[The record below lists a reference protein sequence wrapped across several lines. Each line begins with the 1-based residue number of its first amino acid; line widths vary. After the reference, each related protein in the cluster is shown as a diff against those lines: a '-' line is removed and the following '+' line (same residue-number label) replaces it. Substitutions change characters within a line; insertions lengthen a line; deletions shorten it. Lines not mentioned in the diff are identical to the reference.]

1 MTEIELVRLADRIVP
16 ILGFVLC
23 ISVVAELADRI
34 GVFAVLADRV
44 AVLARGSV
52 WRLWLLVVIL
62 ASLATMVLSLDT
74 TAVLGRWLT
83 LTSSPP

>member
-44 AVLARGSV
+44 RF
-52 WRLWLLVVIL
+52 
-62 ASLATMVLSLDT
+62 SLADRCGDCGYSLSSWRPSR
-74 TAVLGRWLT
+74 RWCSRWTPRRCL
-83 LTSSPP
+83 

>member
-34 GVFAVLADRV
+34 GVLRFSLIASRFLLTDRCGDCGY
-44 AVLARGSV
+44 LLSS
-52 WRLWLLVVIL
+52 WRP
-62 ASLATMVLSLDT
+62 SR
-74 TAVLGRWLT
+74 RWC
-83 LTSSPP
+83 SRWIPRQCW

>member
-34 GVFAVLADRV
+34 GVLRFSLIGSRFSLADRCGDCGYS
-44 AVLARGSV
+44 LSS
-52 WRLWLLVVIL
+52 WRPSRQWC
-62 ASLATMVLSLDT
+62 S
-74 TAVLGRWLT
+74 RWT
-83 LTSSPP
+83 PRRCF